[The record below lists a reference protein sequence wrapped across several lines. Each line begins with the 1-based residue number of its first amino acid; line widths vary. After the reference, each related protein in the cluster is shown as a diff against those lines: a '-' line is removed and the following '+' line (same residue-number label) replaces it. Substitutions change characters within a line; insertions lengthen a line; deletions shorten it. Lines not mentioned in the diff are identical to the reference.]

1 MNGNKCYLQISR
13 SENSQWRGLQ
23 QTWRSSGDRTGMLM
37 PEYGQSRPG
46 GNKDNL
52 STLSDEASS
61 CNCESIKVSTDIFC
75 LAEDFYTYL

>member
-1 MNGNKCYLQISR
+1 
-13 SENSQWRGLQ
+13 
-23 QTWRSSGDRTGMLM
+23 M